1 MQETVMKLAIDS
13 PAHMTRIQ
21 KSSACSKGGCLLMV
35 IFKSSQLDS
44 TFIMLTELMR
54 MYVFFQITS
63 VGEMFFQTA
72 TGLAFVLAH
81 VA

>member
-1 MQETVMKLAIDS
+1 M
-13 PAHMTRIQ
+13 H
-21 KSSACSKGGCLLMV
+21 
-35 IFKSSQLDS
+35 S

-63 VGEMFFQTA
+63 VGEIFFQTA

-81 VA
+81 VARKPFKIDVVPVGKMSF